1 MEENKN
7 INITNL
13 KVNKKLEDEM
23 EKNIRR
29 EEQLRIMEKARD
41 IDEMNKRK
49 LTELNKYKGNNEEIE
64 EHNKARFIPKKLTIS
79 S

>member
-64 EHNKARFIPKKLTIS
+64 EHNKAR
-79 S
+79 